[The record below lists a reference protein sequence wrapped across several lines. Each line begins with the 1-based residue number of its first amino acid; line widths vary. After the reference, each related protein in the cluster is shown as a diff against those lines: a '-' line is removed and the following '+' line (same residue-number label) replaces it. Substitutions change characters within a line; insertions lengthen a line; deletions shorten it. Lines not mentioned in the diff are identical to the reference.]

1 MVNNF
6 LNKIEDELNEISAGA
21 VIFRK
26 NSRLQFLLLHY
37 PSGHLD
43 FVKGKIEVNENP
55 NQTTIRETKEE
66 TGITDLDFV
75 NGFEESVEYEFQYDG
90 ELIHKKV
97 IFFLAKTNAVEI
109 KISHEHLDF
118 VWLEFKEALEKITY
132 RNARSV
138 LSKANQLLERL

>member
-1 MVNNF
+1 LKV
-6 LNKIEDELNEISAGA
+6 KLNEISAGA

-37 PSGHLD
+37 PSGHWD

-55 NQTTIRETKEE
+55 HQTTIREVKEE

-97 IFFLAKTNAVEI
+97 IFFLAKTNTVEI

-118 VWLEFKEALEKITY
+118 VWLEFKEALEKTTY

>member
-1 MVNNF
+1 M
-6 LNKIEDELNEISAGA
+6 NEISAGA

-37 PSGHLD
+37 PSGHWD

-75 NGFEESVEYEFQYDG
+75 NGFEESVEYEFQYDE

-97 IFFLAKTNAVEI
+97 IFFLAKTNVVEI

>member
-1 MVNNF
+1 
-6 LNKIEDELNEISAGA
+6 LNEISAGA

-37 PSGHLD
+37 PSGHWD

-55 NQTTIRETKEE
+55 HQTTIREAKEE

-75 NGFEESVEYEFQYDG
+75 NGFEESVEYEFQYDE

>member
-1 MVNNF
+1 M
-6 LNKIEDELNEISAGA
+6 NEISAGA

-37 PSGHLD
+37 PSGHWD

-55 NQTTIRETKEE
+55 HQTTIRETKEE

-109 KISHEHLDF
+109 KISYEHLDF

>member
-1 MVNNF
+1 M
-6 LNKIEDELNEISAGA
+6 NEISAGA

-37 PSGHLD
+37 PSGHWD

-55 NQTTIRETKEE
+55 HQTTIREAKEE
-66 TGITDLDFV
+66 TGIADLDFV

-97 IFFLAKTNAVEI
+97 IFFLAKTNTVEI

-118 VWLEFKEALEKITY
+118 VWLEFKEALEKTTY

>member
-1 MVNNF
+1 
-6 LNKIEDELNEISAGA
+6 LNEISAGA

-37 PSGHLD
+37 PSGHWD

-97 IFFLAKTNAVEI
+97 IFFLAKTNAIEI

>member
-1 MVNNF
+1 
-6 LNKIEDELNEISAGA
+6 LNEISAGA

-37 PSGHLD
+37 PSGHWD

-55 NQTTIRETKEE
+55 HQTTIREAKEE

-75 NGFEESVEYEFQYDG
+75 DGFEESVEYEFQYDG

-118 VWLEFKEALEKITY
+118 VWLGFKEALEKITY

>member
-1 MVNNF
+1 MKV
-6 LNKIEDELNEISAGA
+6 KLNEISAGA

-37 PSGHLD
+37 PSGHWD

>member
-1 MVNNF
+1 M
-6 LNKIEDELNEISAGA
+6 NEISAGA

-37 PSGHLD
+37 PSGHWD

-97 IFFLAKTNAVEI
+97 IFFLAKTNAIEI

-118 VWLEFKEALEKITY
+118 VWLGFKEALEKITY

>member
-1 MVNNF
+1 M
-6 LNKIEDELNEISAGA
+6 NEISAGA

-37 PSGHLD
+37 PSGHWD

-55 NQTTIRETKEE
+55 HQTTIREAKEE

>member
-1 MVNNF
+1 M
-6 LNKIEDELNEISAGA
+6 NEISAGA

-37 PSGHLD
+37 PSGHWD

-109 KISHEHLDF
+109 KISYEHLDF

>member
-1 MVNNF
+1 M
-6 LNKIEDELNEISAGA
+6 NEISAGA

-37 PSGHLD
+37 PSGHWD

-97 IFFLAKTNAVEI
+97 IFFLAKTNTVEI